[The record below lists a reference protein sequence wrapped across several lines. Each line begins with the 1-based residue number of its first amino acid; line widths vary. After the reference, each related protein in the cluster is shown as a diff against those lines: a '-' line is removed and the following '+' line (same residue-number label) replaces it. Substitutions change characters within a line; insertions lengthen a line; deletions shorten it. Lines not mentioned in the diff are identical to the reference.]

1 MTLSRLVEECDRLR
15 ATPAAEMVDV
25 ADAVGRTLAADLR
38 ALVAIPALDVAAT
51 DGIAVR
57 AADTPGLLSAMAD
70 SVPGHEPP
78 RPIDEGQA
86 VRVAAG
92 SPLPRGADTVVPLA
106 EAGTLSGMI
115 EIRGDHDPGE
125 HVRRSGEVIMEGV
138 LMLHAGMVVPA
149 TAVAAMAAVG
159 HARIPVLARPRVAV
173 VSVGDGMLPLGSR
186 LRPWQRID
194 ANPVGLAA
202 QIVAAGAM
210 VARSVSVENRQDAVV
225 SAIEAA
231 LASAVDLIVM
241 VGGDTPAVPRPV
253 DRALTH
259 LGMESIVDGLLVD
272 PCESL
277 RIRTHADAT
286 VLVLPGDP
294 VAAAVGWQLAGR
306 GLLGHPLNWEYRAP
320 LGASVAR
327 TAGTPSAV
335 RCIMRAGVLHPLA
348 AETAHAVTNLA
359 LANAL
364 ALVHP
369 EDPPGASVPW
379 SPLD

>member
-1 MTLSRLVEECDRLR
+1 MPAVTLSRLVEECDRLR

-202 QIVAAGAM
+202 QIVAAGAT

-225 SAIEAA
+225 SAYTQARA
-231 LASAVDLIVM
+231 RQGAF
-241 VGGDTPAVPRPV
+241 
-253 DRALTH
+253 DRAAFDEAFAIMAAQRNAKVLGIFVRLNKRDGKPVYMRH
-259 LGMESIVDGLLVD
+259 L
-272 PCESL
+272 PRC
-277 RIRTHADAT
+277 RT
-286 VLVLPGDP
+286 
-294 VAAAVGWQLAGR
+294 
-306 GLLGHPLNWEYRAP
+306 YF
-320 LGASVAR
+320 
-327 TAGTPSAV
+327 
-335 RCIMRAGVLHPLA
+335 
-348 AETAHAVTNLA
+348 
-359 LANAL
+359 AL
-364 ALVHP
+364 ALRHP
-369 EDPPGASVPW
+369 SL
-379 SPLD
+379 SPVARALQEIGLAEALEA